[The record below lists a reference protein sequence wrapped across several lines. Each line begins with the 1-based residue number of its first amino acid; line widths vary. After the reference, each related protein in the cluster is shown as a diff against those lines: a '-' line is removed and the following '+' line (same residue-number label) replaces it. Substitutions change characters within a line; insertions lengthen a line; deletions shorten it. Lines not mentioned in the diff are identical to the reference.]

1 MIIFGPFWWI
11 RQHPIFNG
19 EVIWLARLMDS
30 TALYFQCKDYHNC
43 TFDGL
48 DSTLFQWKGYLNC
61 SFRHT
66 VMGRRWLSTE
76 VRNSP
81 IIYYLAWSFWQIECR
96 KSPSAFVFVAKNGKN
111 GTFQR
116 QSIPLGTRCR
126 RCPGIYNLKR
136 YLRHLC
142 GVAIENLV
150 VAIFWF
156 FFYFSISS

>member
-1 MIIFGPFWWI
+1 
-11 RQHPIFNG
+11 
-19 EVIWLARLMDS
+19 MDS
-30 TALYFQCKDYHNC
+30 TALYFQWRGYLTCTFDGFDSTLFSWKDYHNC

-76 VRNSP
+76 VRRNSP

-116 QSIPLGTRCR
+116 QSIPLGIRCR

-136 YLRHLC
+136 FLRHLC

-156 FFYFSISS
+156 FFRLITERDP